1 MSHREKR
8 LLILLSSVGFLVFNY
23 LLYGYWE
30 SQSLAAKRR
39 LRDSESTYQ
48 NAVATNE
55 VRDQLADEIQWLTEH
70 EPQPAAEQDIQ
81 TRLQEIC
88 EREATKA
95 GLTTQS
101 QKFHP
106 SDATEGRHF
115 QRAKFEITVNG
126 TEQAFYQWLDV
137 LNQPND
143 LRAATK
149 LVLVPDEK
157 DDTKIKCTVTIEQWF
172 VPIQPTA

>member
-8 LLILLSSVGFLVFNY
+8 LLFLLSTVGFLVFNY

-30 SQSLAAKRR
+30 SHKIAAQRQ
-39 LRDSESTYQ
+39 LTNAEATYQ
-48 NAVATNE
+48 TAVATNA
-55 VRDQLADEIQWLTEH
+55 VRDQLADEIQWLADH
-70 EPQPAAEQDIQ
+70 EPKPAAEQDIQ

-88 EREATKA
+88 EREASKA

-106 SDATEGRHF
+106 SDATEGRIF
-115 QRAKFEITVNG
+115 QRARFEITVNG
-126 TEQAFYQWLDV
+126 TEQALYQWLDV

-157 DDTKIKCTVTIEQWF
+157 DDTKIKCTATIEQWF
-172 VPIQPTA
+172 VPIQPSA